1 MAWLM
6 QVAVIIPVLNE
17 SGAIAAVAAEIRSTL
32 DAEVIVVDN
41 GSSDGTA
48 EVARR
53 AGARVV
59 ECAQRGYGRACLR
72 GVEAAADA
80 EVLVFMDGDGSMR
93 GADIPAL
100 LAPIVSDRA
109 DIVCGARRAVA
120 GSMPG
125 HQAFGNR
132 LTSALLR
139 WLYGVHL
146 SDVGPFRAVRRQTL
160 DRLEMRASKFA
171 WPAEML
177 ARAALKGVRI
187 AEVSVDYR
195 SRMAGRSKVGGTVR
209 GSIGAGLGIVGALA
223 WLRLVPG

>member
-1 MAWLM
+1 M
-6 QVAVIIPVLNE
+6 QVAVIIPALNE
-17 SGAIAAVAAEIRSTL
+17 SGAIAAVAAEIHSTL

-48 EVARR
+48 EVARH
-53 AGARVV
+53 AGSRVV

-72 GVEAAADA
+72 GVEAADDAD
-80 EVLVFMDGDGSMR
+80 VLVFMDGDGSMR

-100 LAPIVSDRA
+100 LAPIISDRA

-139 WLYGVHL
+139 WLYGVRL

-177 ARAALKGVRI
+177 ARAALKGARI
-187 AEVSVDYR
+187 TEVSVDYR
-195 SRMAGRSKVGGTVR
+195 SRIAGRSKVGGTVR
-209 GSIGAGLGIVGALA
+209 GSIGAGLGIVGALT
-223 WLRLVPG
+223 WLRLVPE

>member
-1 MAWLM
+1 MR
-6 QVAVIIPVLNE
+6 VAVIIPALNE
-17 SGAIAAVAAEIRSTL
+17 SGAIAAVAVEILSSL

-41 GSSDGTA
+41 GSSDRTA
-48 EVARR
+48 EVARH

-72 GVEAAADA
+72 GVEAADDA

-93 GADIPAL
+93 GAEIPAL

-120 GSMPG
+120 GSMPS

-139 WLYGVHL
+139 WLYGVRL

-177 ARAALKGVRI
+177 ARAALKGARI
-187 AEVSVDYR
+187 TEVSVDYR
-195 SRMAGRSKVGGTVR
+195 SRIAGRSKVGGTVR
-209 GSIGAGLGIVGALA
+209 GSIGAGLGIVGALT
-223 WLRLVPG
+223 WLRLAPE